1 MPMCR
6 APAGAARHPQGRG
19 AHALRALR
27 EAAAAAV
34 DHEVAFRGGVSDP
47 SNIALP
53 AVTGRIDPPWG
64 AERRPLVS
72 GRATAASP
80 PSLAAT
86 ARRRVGSRP

>member
-6 APAGAARHPQGRG
+6 APAGAAGDPKGRR

-27 EAAAAAV
+27 KAAAAAV
-34 DHEVAFRGGVSDP
+34 DHEVAVRRGVSDP

-53 AVTGRIDPPWG
+53 AVTGRIDPP
-64 AERRPLVS
+64 
-72 GRATAASP
+72 
-80 PSLAAT
+80 

>member
-1 MPMCR
+1 MCR

-27 EAAAAAV
+27 EAAAAAA

-64 AERRPLVS
+64 AEGDLGFPAARRRL
-72 GRATAASP
+72 SP

>member
-64 AERRPLVS
+64 AEGDLGFRPRD
-72 GRATAASP
+72 GGF
-80 PSLAAT
+80 
-86 ARRRVGSRP
+86 RRRRLLPPRGDA